1 MAFKLNKYQQIN
13 LEDSFLVLSERTKK
27 FIANSWAKGFADII
41 FPAINEERFAVLY
54 SDNVASRP
62 NSPVNAVVG
71 SMILKEMFNL
81 TDDELL
87 ASILCDVRFQYA
99 LHTTSF
105 KEQPFSDRT
114 FSRFRE
120 RLYQYFQETGVDL
133 LQEEMEA
140 MAQVFVEYLNVNP
153 SMKRMDSL
161 MVSSSCKKMSRL
173 EILYTCMANMVKALH
188 KSGDKQL
195 PTELMHYLKEEDR
208 NEMIYHHKGE
218 EITSRLQ
225 QVVDDANELISKLDE
240 SYFDLT
246 EYQLLQRALNEQT
259 EKTPEGK
266 TTLKDKK
273 QVSPKSLQNP
283 SDPDATY
290 RSKAGKDNKGYVGN
304 LVETF
309 DDQGALITSYDYQ
322 QNSHSDSSFCKE
334 TIEKLGKQ
342 ETSMTLLA
350 DGAYSSIENMELATE
365 YNIELITTAL
375 LGKSPDVTLADFQ
388 LDEHN
393 KEIIKCPAGFSPYKT
408 RYYEESGM
416 YRASFNKATCEQ
428 CPLREK
434 CGAKLQKKSAFV
446 MISEKM
452 VQRATYLKKLSTEEY
467 RTLAKKRNG
476 VEGLPSVL
484 RRRYHVD
491 RIPVR
496 GLMRS
501 KIWFSFKIA
510 AINVKRVLKRA
521 LLLNL
526 KKLLIENPRA
536 LFMFLRIRRMQV
548 IIVSTETVFLTP

>member
-13 LEDSFLVLSERTKK
+13 LEDSFLVLSERIKK
-27 FIANSWAKGFADII
+27 FIENSWAKGFADIV

-54 SDNVASRP
+54 SDNAASRP

-120 RLYQYFQETGVDL
+120 RLYQHTQETGVDL

-140 MAQVFVEYLNVNP
+140 MAQVFVEYLNINP

-173 EILYTCMANMVKALH
+173 EILYTCVANMVKALH
-188 KSGDKQL
+188 KTGDKQL
-195 PTELMHYLKEEDR
+195 PNRLKHYLNEEDR
-208 NEMIYHHKGE
+208 NEMIYHRKSE

-246 EYQLLQRALNEQT
+246 EYQLLQRVLNEQT

-266 TTLKDKK
+266 TVLKDKK
-273 QVSPKSLQNP
+273 HVSPNSLQNP

-290 RSKAGKDNKGYVGN
+290 RSKAGKGNKGYVGN

-334 TIEKLGKQ
+334 TIEKLGEQ
-342 ETSMTLLA
+342 ETSMTLLT
-350 DGAYSSIENMELATE
+350 DGAYSSIDNMELAAK

-375 LGKSPDVTLADFQ
+375 LGKSPDEIMADFQ
-388 LDEHN
+388 LDGQS
-393 KEIIKCPAGFSPYKT
+393 KKVIKCPAGFSPYKT

-428 CPLREK
+428 CPLKEK

-452 VQRATYLKKLSTEEY
+452 VQRAIYLMKLSTEEY
-467 RTLAKKRNG
+467 RALANKRNG

-526 KKLLIENPRA
+526 KKLLIEIPRA
-536 LFMFLRIRRMQV
+536 LFMFLRMSRV
-548 IIVSTETVFLTP
+548 KVKVAL